1 MARPAF
7 DPFIDWLHDR
17 YGDSLRWVASF
28 DSDTFSY
35 KVRHVRE
42 DLKTDLTDHQ
52 LQVIIHRLMAVYN
65 RRHLEDVYN
74 HLGTARSLV
83 VEHDR
88 AMAVHLYFEGPKGIV
103 VKLSKEASVTTP
115 SFTEDAMRRLFPEAR

>member
-1 MARPAF
+1 MAPAF
-7 DPFIDWLHDR
+7 DSFIEWLQER

-28 DSDTFSY
+28 HSDRFTY
-35 KVRHVRE
+35 KVRYIRDDIKTELTGRE
-42 DLKTDLTDHQ
+42 LDIL
-52 LQVIIHRLMAVYN
+52 IHRSMAVFN

-88 AMAVHLYFEGPKGIV
+88 AKAIHVYFDGSKGVV
-103 VKLSKEASVTTP
+103 VKISKDASVKIP
-115 SFTEDAMRRLFPEAR
+115 SFREDAMAKLFPEDQ